1 MQKITK
7 ILDKFTDM
15 IGYVAALAMILMLF
29 NVAYDVVMRYFFK
42 ASSIGMQE
50 LEWHLFSVVFLFGMA
65 YALKENGHVRVDMF
79 YERMKPK
86 RQAIINIIGSLIFI
100 IPFSIL
106 IIKGGYAFAFEAFE
120 LGELSGDPGGLT
132 HRWIVKS
139 AIAVSFVFLIIATL
153 SFVLHN
159 IQTVLGCNEDA
170 LKEHDHKEEV
180 L

>member
-1 MQKITK
+1 MNKITK
-7 ILDKFTDM
+7 ILDKFTDI
-15 IGYVAALAMILMLF
+15 IGYIAATAMILMLF
-29 NVAYDVVMRYFFK
+29 NVAYDVIMRYFFK

-65 YALKENGHVRVDMF
+65 YSLKENGHVRVDMF

-86 RQAIINIIGSLIFI
+86 KQAVINIIGSLIFI

-106 IIKGGYAFAFEAFE
+106 VIKGGYAFAYEAYD

-139 AIAVSFVFLIIATL
+139 AIATSFVFLIIATI
-153 SFVLHN
+153 SFILHN
-159 IQTVLGCNEDA
+159 INTIITKKEDI
-170 LKEHDHKEEV
+170 LHHEHNEEV

>member
-1 MQKITK
+1 MKKIIKT
-7 ILDKFTDM
+7 LDNFTD
-15 IGYVAALAMILMLF
+15 IVGYIAATAMILMLF

-65 YALKENGHVRVDMF
+65 YSLKENGHVRVDMF
-79 YERMKPK
+79 YERMKPS
-86 RQAIINIIGSLIFI
+86 RQAIINILGSILFI
-100 IPFSIL
+100 LPFSLL
-106 IIKGGYAFAFEAFE
+106 IIKSGYTFAMESFE

-132 HRWIVKS
+132 NRWIVKS
-139 AIAVSFVFLIIATL
+139 AIATSFVFLLIATL

-159 IQTVLGCNEDA
+159 LQTLFNCKNGIKPHN
-170 LKEHDHKEEV
+170 HNEEV

>member
-7 ILDKFTDM
+7 VLDKFTD
-15 IGYVAALAMILMLF
+15 IVGYVAASAMILMLF
-29 NVAYDVVMRYFFK
+29 NVAYDVIMRYFFK

-86 RQAIINIIGSLIFI
+86 HQALINILGALIFI

-106 IIKGGYAFAFEAFE
+106 IIKGGYAFAYESFE

-139 AIAVSFVFLIIATL
+139 AIATSFVFLIIATL
-153 SFVLHN
+153 SFMLHN
-159 IQTVLGCNEDA
+159 LQTIFDCKNGI
-170 LKEHDHKEEV
+170 KPHDHSEEV